1 MSQRKTQSN
10 VIPDELSVCP
20 QESAHWVSISST
32 VKAIEKEEIYSRSF
46 TSTNQR
52 SFSSQ
57 RWRSCPDGTASG
69 SYPII
74 DVY

>member
-32 VKAIEKEEIYSRSF
+32 VKAIEIAERVIYALSPPQ
-46 TSTNQR
+46 TSGPFQTR
-52 SFSSQ
+52 GDAPA
-57 RWRSCPDGTASG
+57 RMGRPA
-69 SYPII
+69 
-74 DVY
+74 VYTL